1 MSTQKKEAAET
12 KKTELRTQATLKES
26 LVLMAAVIAWLVV
39 CVRSGASLAI
49 PMLCTWAIIFGFCKI
64 RSIDYGKVQT
74 AMFDAIRSALGA
86 ILILL
91 VVGVMVGTWIASG
104 TIPAIIYVG
113 LKLIN
118 PQVFLLCAL
127 RAQVHL
133 AGDTVYGFLIIHG
146 SFILAA
152 FFAFHKSKLLS
163 ERLYII

>member
-1 MSTQKKEAAET
+1 M
-12 KKTELRTQATLKES
+12 
-26 LVLMAAVIAWLVV
+26 LMAAVIAWLVV

-113 LKLIN
+113 D
-118 PQVFLLCAL
+118 
-127 RAQVHL
+127 R
-133 AGDTVYGFLIIHG
+133 
-146 SFILAA
+146 
-152 FFAFHKSKLLS
+152 KSVV
-163 ERLYII
+163 